1 MQKMRSAM
9 QHLAVPFAAILV
21 LLPATTL
28 ASFNL
33 TVAHVN
39 DIHVRL
45 EETNK
50 YSGVCKDNDK
60 GRQ

>member
-1 MQKMRSAM
+1 M